1 MIVSFGRTSIWL
13 ERGEAE
19 DLVATLEQALL
30 VSQREGSANDS
41 GASAGDAVR
50 ALRRAH
56 AS

>member
-1 MIVSFGRTSIWL
+1 V
-13 ERGEAE
+13 E

-30 VSQREGSANDS
+30 LAVREERANEDGSPE
-41 GASAGDAVR
+41 GEAVR